1 MEKFYIRIRNF
12 KLPSKKQI
20 NLVFASFSKKE
31 WIVFVGFVVV
41 LLLSTLSILESIN
54 KHFMVNVPMP
64 GGSISEGIIGTPR
77 FINPVLANSPADQDL
92 VSLIYSGLYRKSAD
106 GSLVPDLA
114 AKYDMSKNG
123 LIYTFTLK
131 DKIYFHNG
139 KPVTA
144 DDVLFTIN
152 KVKDSIIKSPSKVN
166 WDGVTVEKLDD
177 KTIRFTLKQ
186 PYASFLENT
195 SFGIM
200 PKDIWNN
207 SPLEL
212 NEANTNPIGSG
223 PYLIKTVNKKSS
235 GIIDSYELTAFN
247 KFSLGEPYI
256 KNITLYFYANEDELI
271 KMLENGTVDQISSI
285 TPLNA
290 ENLKERNYQ
299 VESAVLPRVFG
310 LFFNQNQ
317 NQLFTSKGITRA
329 INQVIDKDK
338 IVYNVLLGYGVAID
352 DAIPPNMLAY
362 QKLSNKSNLSR
373 EEILQNAKNS
383 LAKDGWKIGA
393 DGFLQKTFTEKKKKV
408 TKTLEFSISTG
419 NAPELAKTAELIKED
434 LALVGIKVD
443 IKTFEVGNLNQGVIR
458 PRKYEA
464 LLFGQIINHEADLF
478 AFWHSSQ
485 RKDPGLNVS
494 LYTNA
499 KVDKILE
506 DAFITVDEASRIKK
520 YAQFEEEIRKDMP
533 AVFLYS
539 PDFVYV
545 VPNNLYGLSI
555 KNIIVPRDRFL
566 NVYSWYVETE
576 NVWGVFAR

>member
-77 FINPVLANSPADQDL
+77 FINPVLANSPADH
-92 VSLIYSGLYRKSAD
+92 
-106 GSLVPDLA
+106 DLA

-317 NQLFTSKGITRA
+317 NQLFTSKVITRA

-352 DAIPPNMLAY
+352 DAIP
-362 QKLSNKSNLSR
+362 
-373 EEILQNAKNS
+373 
-383 LAKDGWKIGA
+383 
-393 DGFLQKTFTEKKKKV
+393 
-408 TKTLEFSISTG
+408 
-419 NAPELAKTAELIKED
+419 
-434 LALVGIKVD
+434 
-443 IKTFEVGNLNQGVIR
+443 
-458 PRKYEA
+458 
-464 LLFGQIINHEADLF
+464 
-478 AFWHSSQ
+478 
-485 RKDPGLNVS
+485 
-494 LYTNA
+494 
-499 KVDKILE
+499 
-506 DAFITVDEASRIKK
+506 
-520 YAQFEEEIRKDMP
+520 
-533 AVFLYS
+533 
-539 PDFVYV
+539 
-545 VPNNLYGLSI
+545 
-555 KNIIVPRDRFL
+555 
-566 NVYSWYVETE
+566 
-576 NVWGVFAR
+576 

>member
-1 MEKFYIRIRNF
+1 MNLYSRMRQLKIAG
-12 KLPSKKQI
+12 KLPKKEEI
-20 NLVFASFSKKE
+20 NSVFKAFSKKE
-31 WIVFVGFVVV
+31 KMVFV
-41 LLLSTLSILESIN
+41 LLFLTLCISTLLILQSIN
-54 KHFMVNVPMP
+54 KSLMTEVPFR

-77 FINPVLANSPADQDL
+77 FINPVLAISPADQDL

-106 GSLVPDLA
+106 GSLVTDLA

-271 KMLENGTVDQISSI
+271 KML
-285 TPLNA
+285 
-290 ENLKERNYQ
+290 
-299 VESAVLPRVFG
+299 
-310 LFFNQNQ
+310 
-317 NQLFTSKGITRA
+317 
-329 INQVIDKDK
+329 
-338 IVYNVLLGYGVAID
+338 
-352 DAIPPNMLAY
+352 
-362 QKLSNKSNLSR
+362 
-373 EEILQNAKNS
+373 
-383 LAKDGWKIGA
+383 
-393 DGFLQKTFTEKKKKV
+393 
-408 TKTLEFSISTG
+408 
-419 NAPELAKTAELIKED
+419 
-434 LALVGIKVD
+434 
-443 IKTFEVGNLNQGVIR
+443 
-458 PRKYEA
+458 
-464 LLFGQIINHEADLF
+464 
-478 AFWHSSQ
+478 
-485 RKDPGLNVS
+485 
-494 LYTNA
+494 
-499 KVDKILE
+499 
-506 DAFITVDEASRIKK
+506 
-520 YAQFEEEIRKDMP
+520 
-533 AVFLYS
+533 
-539 PDFVYV
+539 
-545 VPNNLYGLSI
+545 
-555 KNIIVPRDRFL
+555 
-566 NVYSWYVETE
+566 
-576 NVWGVFAR
+576 